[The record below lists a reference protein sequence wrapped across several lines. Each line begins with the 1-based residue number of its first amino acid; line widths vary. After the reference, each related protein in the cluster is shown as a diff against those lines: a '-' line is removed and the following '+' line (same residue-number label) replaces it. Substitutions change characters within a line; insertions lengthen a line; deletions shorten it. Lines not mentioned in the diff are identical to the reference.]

1 MTSNPK
7 EVKRYGSASAVAGQ
21 GLTWWYVLSEC
32 TAFDLFWPFA
42 SQIASRYLSKV
53 VAVHHCLVKVSSGNS
68 ILP

>member
-53 VAVHHCLVKVSSGNS
+53 VAVHH
-68 ILP
+68 